1 MDKNFDLKLVR
12 DNYINALFDFY
23 GCLLTTKQADYI
35 SQYYADD
42 LSLGEISE
50 NFNVSRQAVYDNIK
64 RTEKTLE
71 NYESKMGLYEKF
83 IKRNKVVD
91 ELEALIKV
99 SYSKDSA
106 LNSLIDKL
114 EEIEEE

>member
-1 MDKNFDLKLVR
+1 MDKNFDVKLVR
-12 DNYINALFDFY
+12 DNYINSLFDFY

-71 NYESKMGLYEKF
+71 TYEAKMGLYEKF

-91 ELEALIKV
+91 KLDSLIKE
-99 SYSKDSA
+99 KHPNDLA
-106 LNSLIDKL
+106 LNNLIDQL
-114 EEIEEE
+114 EKIEEE

>member
-1 MDKNFDLKLVR
+1 MDKNFDIKLAR

-23 GCLLTTKQADYI
+23 GCLLTNKQADYI

-50 NFNVSRQAVYDNIK
+50 NFDVSRQAVYDNIR

-71 NYESKMGLYEKF
+71 TYEAKMGLYAKF

-91 ELEALIKV
+91 ELDALIKEQHADDK
-99 SYSKDSA
+99 S
-106 LNSLIDKL
+106 LNDLIDQL